1 MKSTF
6 SFLAGALSG
15 ALVGAV
21 AALLLAPMSGER
33 LQIQAREQ
41 FDHVMADARA
51 AAESKRAQLE
61 AQLAAL
67 KRPAPAEPTAAETP
81 VAVE

>member
-6 SFLAGALSG
+6 SFLAGAICG

-21 AALLLAPMSGER
+21 TVLLIAPMSGRQLQADARSQFER
-33 LQIQAREQ
+33 
-41 FDHVMADARA
+41 VMADARSA
-51 AAESKRAQLE
+51 ADAKRAQLE

-67 KRPAPAEPTAAETP
+67 KRPPAAETP
-81 VAVE
+81 PSPPPAVG